1 MNRKLHILPLLFV
14 ATFVATSLSQRAS
27 ADDFKFSLGDIG
39 EVNVVSPFYEQEQQ
53 YRLFKRESLMQG
65 YEEKAAADAAFV
77 EACEELIKDETE
89 GLDKLAEFNRL
100 KEERK
105 AACEKVDEWYREA
118 KAQWK
123 EAYKE
128 RRAQEYRNYEYHMSA
143 YILVKAPRPLE
154 EILKEE
160 PTEEAQSAEEAAE
173 ETVDEEEPRDD
184 NVCKLTV
191 SRESGMVYVSGSVGD
206 DAKMHLRGNLK
217 KRNKFVVT
225 EVDDENETG
234 VSFEI
239 EMQEAKK
246 GKKRPHIALDPIAIF
261 KYSDE
266 YIEKCLAE
274 EIEKLN

>member
-1 MNRKLHILPLLFV
+1 MNRKRHILSLLLA
-14 ATFVATSLSQRAS
+14 ATFVATALSQRAN
-27 ADDFKFSLGDIG
+27 ADDFNFSLGDVAQ
-39 EVNVVSPFYEQEQQ
+39 VNVVSPFYEQERQ
-53 YRLFKRESLMQG
+53 YRDFKRESLMQG

-77 EACEELIKDETE
+77 EACEALIKDETE

-100 KEERK
+100 REERK
-105 AACEKVDEWYREA
+105 AACEKVDEWYRET

-123 EAYKE
+123 EDYKE

-160 PTEEAQSAEEAAE
+160 PTEEVQNVEEAAE
-173 ETVDEEEPRDD
+173 ETVDEEEPREPD
-184 NVCKLTV
+184 VCKLTV
-191 SRESGMVYVSGSVGD
+191 RRESGMVYVSGSVGD
-206 DAKMHLRGNLK
+206 DAKMHVRGNRSK
-217 KRNKFVVT
+217 CSAFVVA

-246 GKKRPHIALDPIAIF
+246 GKKRPHIALDPVAVF

-266 YIEKCLAE
+266 YIEARIAD
-274 EIEKLN
+274 EIEKLD